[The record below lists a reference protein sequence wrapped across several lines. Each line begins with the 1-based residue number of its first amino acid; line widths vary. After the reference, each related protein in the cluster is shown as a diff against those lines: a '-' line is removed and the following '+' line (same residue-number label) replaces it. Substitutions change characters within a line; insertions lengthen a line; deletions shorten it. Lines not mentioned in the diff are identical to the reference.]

1 VIILNTKGYSDELD
15 KRLSEIA
22 PGTPIVASDFS
33 DIANVRTIR
42 ELLNIRIRSGT
53 MRRIMPGVF
62 AIPKISKLLNTEVP
76 VTPEALAKA
85 IARNHNWTIAPS
97 EQTALNALGLSTQV
111 PVAWKYISDGPYT
124 SYNHDGAVI
133 QFKHTTNKNISSMSP
148 TSSLIVQALK
158 ALGKEGITSDTLE
171 KIAKRLTNE
180 DAKKLIDDTS
190 RTTAWIR
197 DAIREICK
205 KKGI

>member
-1 VIILNTKGYSDELD
+1 
-15 KRLSEIA
+15 
-22 PGTPIVASDFS
+22 
-33 DIANVRTIR
+33 
-42 ELLNIRIRSGT
+42 

-62 AIPKISKLLNTEVP
+62 VIPRINKLLNTEIP
-76 VTPEALAKA
+76 VAPEALAQA

-111 PVAWKYISDGPYT
+111 PATWKYISDGPYKT
-124 SYNHDGAVI
+124 YELDGVVI

-158 ALGKEGITSDTLE
+158 ALGKDGITDDVLV
-171 KIAKRLTNE
+171 KMALRLTKE
-180 DAKKLIDDTS
+180 DTNTLINDTS

-197 DAIREICK
+197 DAIRMIGK
-205 KKGI
+205 KKEA